1 MDVPFVIRHRL
12 EELGLEQQDLARA
25 ARVTDS
31 YISQLLTRKKAPPAP
46 NRTDIYARIDKFLK
60 LPSGELAKLAEL
72 QRKEELKRELGEAP
86 VPLYHEFRE
95 LILRKCNRETEKHV
109 RAIFEKQPF
118 GELERLVTQK
128 LLDVVKRVAKDELDN
143 DYWLRMVAQLGGRSY
158 EEMRVIVLEFLDTD
172 IFHVSAENCVSFL
185 DPLIESWDIDL
196 ATFGLEIVLNH
207 SVVPGQAK
215 RFEFVEREAQ
225 QPVSEEPGL
234 QEFLQDPSLS
244 GTATAEEVEFLKG
257 LTFKHKRPTP
267 LYYYRELQ
275 NFRDPLHFRTP

>member
-1 MDVPFVIRHRL
+1 MDVPFVILHRL

-31 YISQLLTRKKAPPAP
+31 YISQLLTRRKAPPAP
-46 NRTDIYARIDKFLK
+46 NRTDIYGRIDKFLK
-60 LPSGELAKLAEL
+60 LPSGELAKLAE
-72 QRKEELKRELGEAP
+72 QQHKEELKRELGEAP
-86 VPLYHEFRE
+86 VPLFHEFRA

-143 DYWLRMVAQLGGRSY
+143 DYWLRMVAKLSGRSY
-158 EEMRVIVLEFLDTD
+158 EEMRVVVLEFLDTD

-196 ATFGLEIVLNH
+196 ATFGLDIVLNH
-207 SVVPGQAK
+207 RVVPGQAK
-215 RFEFVEREAQ
+215 RFEFVEREAES
-225 QPVSEEPGL
+225 VSEEPGL
-234 QEFLQDPSLS
+234 QGFLQDPSLS

-275 NFRDPLHFRTP
+275 NFRDPLHFRT

>member
-25 ARVTDS
+25 AHVTDS

-46 NRTDIYARIDKFLK
+46 SRTDIYDRMDKFLK
-60 LPSGELAKLAEL
+60 LPSGELAKLADL
-72 QRKEELKRELGEAP
+72 QRKEELKRELGDEPAP
-86 VPLYHEFRE
+86 LFHEVRE
-95 LILRKCNRETEKHV
+95 LILRKCNPEKQKHV

-118 GELERLVTQK
+118 GELERLVTQT
-128 LLDVVKRVAKDELDN
+128 LLNVVKRVAKDELEN
-143 DYWLRMVAQLGGRSY
+143 DYWLRMVAQLSGCSY

-185 DPLIESWDIDL
+185 EPLIESWDIDL

-207 SVVPGQAK
+207 SIIPGQAK
-215 RFEFVEREAQ
+215 RFAFVEREAE
-225 QPVSEEPGL
+225 QPVGAELGL

-244 GTATAEEVEFLKG
+244 STATAEEVEFLKG

-275 NFRDPLHFRTP
+275 NLRDPLHFRTP